1 MRYSMFRRV
10 YTLVILLFIVII
22 FIFIYF
28 NSIYINIYKS
38 FNIVCVSDGVYEV
51 IVDKSNNNLVNNNSS
66 FYYKGVIYSYKIIDI
81 NNDMFN
87 KYSSIL
93 IKSSNLLRDRENGV
107 IYIYSN
113 KIKIFNVFKII
124 FK

>member
-10 YTLVILLFIVII
+10 CTLVILLFIAIV

-38 FNIVCVSDGVYEV
+38 FNIVCVSDGIYEV
-51 IVDKSNNNLVNNNSS
+51 IVDKSDNNLVNNNSS

-93 IKSSNLLRDRENGV
+93 IKSHNLLRDRESGV

-113 KIKIFNVFKII
+113 KIKIFNIFKII

>member
-10 YTLVILLFIVII
+10 YTVVVLLFIVII

-28 NSIYINIYKS
+28 NNIYINIYKS

-51 IVDKSNNNLVNNNSS
+51 IVDKSDNNLIKNNSS
-66 FYYKGVIYSYKIIDI
+66 FYYKGFIYSYKIIDI

-93 IKSSNLLRDRENGV
+93 IKSNNLLRDRESGV

-113 KIKIFNVFKII
+113 KIKIFNIFKII

>member
-1 MRYSMFRRV
+1 MFRRA
-10 YTLVILLFIVII
+10 YTIVILLFIIII

-66 FYYKGVIYSYKIIDI
+66 FYYKGFIYNYKIIDI

-93 IKSSNLLRDRENGV
+93 IKSNNLLRDRESGV

-113 KIKIFNVFKII
+113 KMKIFNIFKII

>member
-1 MRYSMFRRV
+1 MFRRV
-10 YTLVILLFIVII
+10 YTIVILLFIVIV

-28 NSIYINIYKS
+28 NNIYINIYKS

-51 IVDKSNNNLVNNNSS
+51 IVDKSDNNLIKNNSS
-66 FYYKGVIYSYKIIDI
+66 FYYKGFIYSYKIIDI

>member
-10 YTLVILLFIVII
+10 YTVVILLFILIL

-51 IVDKSNNNLVNNNSS
+51 IVDKSNNNLIKNNSS
-66 FYYKGVIYSYKIIDI
+66 FYYKGFIYSYKIIDI

-93 IKSSNLLRDRENGV
+93 IKSNNLLRDRESGV

-113 KIKIFNVFKII
+113 KIKIFNIFKII

>member
-10 YTLVILLFIVII
+10 YTVVVLLFIVII

-28 NSIYINIYKS
+28 NNIYINIYKI

-51 IVDKSNNNLVNNNSS
+51 IVDKSDNNLIKNNSS
-66 FYYKGVIYSYKIIDI
+66 FYYKGFIYSYKIIDI

-93 IKSSNLLRDRENGV
+93 IKSNNLLRDRESGV

-113 KIKIFNVFKII
+113 KIKIFNIFKII

>member
-10 YTLVILLFIVII
+10 YTVVILLFIVIV

-51 IVDKSNNNLVNNNSS
+51 IVDKSDNNLIKNNSS
-66 FYYKGVIYSYKIIDI
+66 FYYKGFIYSYKIIDI

-93 IKSSNLLRDRENGV
+93 IKSNNLLRDRESGV

-113 KIKIFNVFKII
+113 KMKIFNIFKII